1 MTKVQ
6 SKFQLLHAP
15 DDVVLTRLADANST
29 YGIDRIS
36 IAPSRVE
43 LTVEYDA
50 TRLRFTDVEAVLR
63 KAGVEFSAQE

>member
-15 DDVVLTRLADANST
+15 DDAVVTRLAEANST
-29 YGIDRIS
+29 YGIDRIQL
-36 IAPSRVE
+36 APSGVE

-50 TRLRFTDVEAVLR
+50 TRLRITDVEAVLR
-63 KAGVEFSAQE
+63 KAGVEFSA